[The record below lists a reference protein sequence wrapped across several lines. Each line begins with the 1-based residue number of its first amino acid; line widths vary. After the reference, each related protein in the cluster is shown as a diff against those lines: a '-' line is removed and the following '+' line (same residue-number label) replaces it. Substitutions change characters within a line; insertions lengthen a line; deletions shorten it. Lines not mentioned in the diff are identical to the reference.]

1 MDENLSKQDEKEML
15 YLSMILLISGDQP
28 ISSCW
33 MRNSI
38 VPELVHILEPEALIA
53 LMQNFSGQRIM
64 IPKIEDMQR
73 SAKVIYY
80 YYYHEIKG
88 MKQDEALKEVGLNK
102 DDIRIIPARVQRLKN
117 FFKEHSFKIPD
128 SLAKSPMMKEINE
141 DLCKEE

>member
-1 MDENLSKQDEKEML
+1 LDENLSKQDEKEML

-88 MKQDEALKEVGLNK
+88 MDQMEALKKVGLKK
-102 DDIRIIPARVQRLKN
+102 DDIRIVPARVERLKK
-117 FFKEHSFKIPD
+117 FFRDNAFKLPD
-128 SLAKSPMMKEINE
+128 SLSKSPMMKEINE